1 MGSRGRAI
9 THHVRR
15 GRRVVVNYTERAY
28 RQRST
33 VTRLTILHSIILV
46 SFTRTRPNKMSLF
59 DGVTFFCAS
68 TLSDKR
74 KAELTLLLEHN
85 GARPVLLGEAT
96 HIITLSLDYEGQDG
110 AKEGSFTVT
119 ARLL

>member
-1 MGSRGRAI
+1 
-9 THHVRR
+9 
-15 GRRVVVNYTERAY
+15 
-28 RQRST
+28 
-33 VTRLTILHSIILV
+33 
-46 SFTRTRPNKMSLF
+46 MSLF

-74 KAELTLLLEHN
+74 KTELTLLLEHN

-110 AKEGSFTVT
+110 AKDGSFTVT
-119 ARLL
+119 VRLS